1 VRSRC
6 RRIAALRT
14 AGKYRRLVAVRPDS
28 AGGTG
33 ADHPRNATGTEG
45 AAMKISLISI
55 AIAGVICAGAFG
67 TGRALATT
75 SHHATKTVKIVMH
88 DPGCHWFMVHGK
100 MTKTDT
106 VKANRV
112 RLVNLDEDALKV
124 TSRHGVKHV
133 AVGKS
138 IVVGHGHYVIMMVG
152 QAPDDNYLKLTV
164 R

>member
-1 VRSRC
+1 MAGSRFA
-6 RRIAALRT
+6 RIPPAAP
-14 AGKYRRLVAVRPDS
+14 APIICAMPPDS
-28 AGGTG
+28 Q
-33 ADHPRNATGTEG
+33 G

-55 AIAGVICAGAFG
+55 AVAAAICAGAFG

-75 SHHATKTVKIVMH
+75 RHATKTVKIVMH

-100 MTKTDT
+100 MAKTDT
-106 VKANRV
+106 VQANRV

-124 TSRHGVKHV
+124 ASRHGVRHV

-138 IVVGHGHYVIMMVG
+138 LVVGHGHYVILMVG

>member
-1 VRSRC
+1 
-6 RRIAALRT
+6 
-14 AGKYRRLVAVRPDS
+14 
-28 AGGTG
+28 
-33 ADHPRNATGTEG
+33 
-45 AAMKISLISI
+45 MKISLISI
-55 AIAGVICAGAFG
+55 AIAGVICAGALG

-75 SHHATKTVKIVMH
+75 SHHAKTVKIVMH

-100 MTKTDT
+100 MAKTDT

-112 RLVNLDEDALKV
+112 RLLNLDEAALKV
-124 TSRHGVKHV
+124 TSRHGVRHV

-138 IVVGHGHYVIMMVG
+138 LVVGHGRYVIMMVG

>member
-1 VRSRC
+1 
-6 RRIAALRT
+6 
-14 AGKYRRLVAVRPDS
+14 
-28 AGGTG
+28 
-33 ADHPRNATGTEG
+33 
-45 AAMKISLISI
+45 MKISLISI
-55 AIAGVICAGAFG
+55 AVAAAICAGAFG

-75 SHHATKTVKIVMH
+75 RHATKTVKIVMH

-100 MTKTDT
+100 MAKTDT

-124 TSRHGVKHV
+124 ASRHGVRHV

-138 IVVGHGHYVIMMVG
+138 IVVGHGHYVIMMVR

>member
-1 VRSRC
+1 
-6 RRIAALRT
+6 
-14 AGKYRRLVAVRPDS
+14 
-28 AGGTG
+28 
-33 ADHPRNATGTEG
+33 
-45 AAMKISLISI
+45 MKISLISI

-75 SHHATKTVKIVMH
+75 SHHATAKTVKIVMH

-100 MTKTDT
+100 MAKTDT

-124 TSRHGVKHV
+124 ASRHGVRHV

-138 IVVGHGHYVIMMVG
+138 LVVGHGRYVIMMVG